1 MHIVFCVQLYVL
13 FRILSCILLKFS
25 CLYFSVFTW
34 VHCVVFHILFRG
46 LLRVLMYALF
56 HSLFYFLPS
65 RIWVRLR
72 LFILGFVRDLMY
84 NRPVLYPS
92 RTLYSVFNYMFYSIC
107 TLSCILFYF
116 SCLYFLCLLEY
127 IVSCFIFYSM
137 VCWVLWCVSYSTY
150 YSIFTITD
158 MRMTTTFYCRFCSRP
173 CV

>member
-107 TLSCILFYF
+107 TILHSVLFFMSIFSMFTWVHCVMFHILFHGLLSALMCKLFHILFYF
-116 SCLYFLCLLEY
+116 YHHGYENDYDFLL
-127 IVSCFIFYSM
+127 
-137 VCWVLWCVSYSTY
+137 
-150 YSIFTITD
+150 
-158 MRMTTTFYCRFCSRP
+158 
-173 CV
+173 